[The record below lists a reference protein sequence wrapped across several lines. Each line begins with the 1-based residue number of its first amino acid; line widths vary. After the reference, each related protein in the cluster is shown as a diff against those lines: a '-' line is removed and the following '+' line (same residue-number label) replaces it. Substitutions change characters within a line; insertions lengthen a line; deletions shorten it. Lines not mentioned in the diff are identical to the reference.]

1 MIFKGPSVFKDLVAL
16 GPGTGILWWLHVFC
30 LNMAL
35 DIEFLGSIP
44 TLHTWPPAT
53 SKIIHQCLQAVCK
66 ENIWEEGIYYQFLWN
81 FAKWCFRAILFLRT
95 SLHCGQLYPEQI
107 ACLASTWHRTLNFL
121 LDTYP
126 QLRHCHWPPSS
137 RAMKDSTVS
146 GRKRKDLY
154 LAQAHSCSCI
164 YKAVLWNFARW
175 FFNAILFPSVLGQCG
190 QRYSEGV
197 MCLASTWHLT
207 LNFLLDK

>member
-1 MIFKGPSVFKDLVAL
+1 MIFKGPSIFKDLVAL
-16 GPGTGILWWLHVFC
+16 GPGTRILWWLHVFC

-44 TLHTWPPAT
+44 TLHTRPPAT

-95 SLHCGQLYPEQI
+95 SLHWGQLYPEQI

-126 QLRHCHWPPSS
+126 QLRHCHWPPSR

-154 LAQAHSCSCI
+154 FSIVA
-164 YKAVLWNFARW
+164 AVL
-175 FFNAILFPSVLGQCG
+175 
-190 QRYSEGV
+190 
-197 MCLASTWHLT
+197 
-207 LNFLLDK
+207 